1 MRPIVRN
8 LIGLGGF
15 FLIWEGAVRLNL
27 IEAVFLPPPSVVAAR
42 LVELLGRE
50 SFLRDLIATVL
61 AWLIAVAISV
71 AVAVPAGLLLGSVP
85 AVRTS
90 TRLLIEFL
98 RPIPPVAIIP
108 LVIIVIGSGP
118 DAKIFLAFY
127 ASVWPILFNI
137 IYALDEIDPLLLDTA
152 RSFGLGRVR
161 ALATVALPHA
171 APFAFTGL
179 RLSASIAL
187 IVTVSTEYLAGSE
200 FGVGAFIIDVATT
213 INAMDQV
220 LAATIVIGL
229 IGYLVNDGLERL
241 GRWWFGWSDT
251 VRTEHGENVAFAGT
265 AGKA

>member
-1 MRPIVRN
+1 LRPVARN

-15 FLIWEGAVRLNL
+15 FLIWEGAVRLGFV
-27 IEAVFLPPPSVVAAR
+27 EAEFLPPPSVVAVR
-42 LVELLGRE
+42 LAELLGTQ

-61 AWLIAVAISV
+61 AWLIAVGVSL
-71 AVAVPAGLLLGSVP
+71 AVAVPVGLLLGSVP

-108 LVIIVIGSGP
+108 LVMIALGSGP

-137 IYALDEIDPLLLDTA
+137 IYALDDIDPLLLDTA
-152 RSFGLGRVR
+152 RSFGYGRAR
-161 ALATVALPHA
+161 MLATVALPHA

-179 RLSASIAL
+179 RLSAAIAL

-200 FGVGAFIIDVATT
+200 IGVGAFIIDVATT
-213 INAMDQV
+213 IGAMDQV
-220 LAATIVIGL
+220 LAATVVIGL
-229 IGYLVNDGLERL
+229 IGYLVNEGLERL
-241 GRWWFGWSDT
+241 GRRLFGWSET
-251 VRTEHGENVAFAGT
+251 VRTETEADAAFAGT
-265 AGKA
+265 ASRA

>member
-1 MRPIVRN
+1 MRPFVRN
-8 LIGLGGF
+8 LIGLVGF
-15 FLIWEGAVRLNL
+15 FLIWEGAVRLGL
-27 IEAVFLPPPSVVAAR
+27 VEAEFLPPPTSVAAR
-42 LVELLGRE
+42 MVELLGTQE
-50 SFLRDLIATVL
+50 FLRDLIATVL
-61 AWLIAVAISV
+61 AWLIAVGLSV
-71 AVAVPAGLLLGSVP
+71 VVAVPVGLLLGSIP

-108 LVIIVIGSGP
+108 LVMIVLGSGP

-152 RSFGLGRVR
+152 RSFGNGRIR
-161 ALATVALPHA
+161 TLATVALPHA

-179 RLSASIAL
+179 RLSAAIAL

-213 INAMDQV
+213 IGAMDQV
-220 LAATIVIGL
+220 LAATVVVGF
-229 IGYLVNDGLERL
+229 IGYLVNEALERL
-241 GRWWFGWSDT
+241 GRRIFGWSDT
-251 VRTEHGENVAFAGT
+251 VRTENAALAQT
-265 AGKA
+265 AGVA